1 MPCEP
6 DTPSAAAV
14 ALDQHIGNEV
24 GGLLRLE
31 GGGGLGLEASNEGQ
45 RLRDILLALAAG
57 LR

>member
-31 GGGGLGLEASNEGQ
+31 GGGGVVVQEEGVWGVKEKV
-45 RLRDILLALAAG
+45 RV
-57 LR
+57 